1 MGLINLKTNL
11 KGYGLINSPGLYISK
26 GSVDLKFGQDEYEG
40 GSSGQPFIQTRIPAT
55 DESLQT
61 NISVNVNAD
70 ASVNNLDQSLPN
82 ILGGAA
88 TGAVGGLLVGGAAGA
103 AIGAGVGLGLGIAG
117 AVAANDFSVGLKA
130 NASLK
135 LPNAGTGGTDFLLRG
150 GTLLPGIIAND
161 AERLFK
167 FFKSTDGVLFTV
179 KQNLLS
185 RIAVS
190 TQASPNL
197 LNSGIYTPI
206 STLAQAIGNPFG
218 LHVNKQG
225 LNPFAGTGPTSDN
238 ERLYGVK
245 VTPEQIQANNRLVNL
260 WGAKITNNPNERDP
274 DPIFLR
280 NRENNIS
287 TDPLTLLS
295 YGGGPNS
302 FLGVGKTNI
311 RLASNP
317 IIKANPQSDIF
328 DKNYLTWSYKSF
340 ARSQDITVTGT
351 GDSAAFQQMI
361 ANGLTNGPIDLAGV
375 EIETLSY
382 ELSNPRSVK
391 EYIPSQFQQDFRSFL
406 RLVIEKSARG
416 NISTTL
422 MSQGPSYAPKD
433 NQTIEQRV
441 SLGDPGNASGKNLW
455 SYVNGYDDINTSFG
469 AASNNSYDKINAL
482 PVYRS
487 TSENKP
493 SKYDDLVN
501 FRIGII
507 DNTTPS
513 TIDYIHFRAF
523 LDQISDNYSSNWDP
537 TKYIG
542 RGENFYTYSG
552 FDRKV
557 SLGWTVAAQ
566 SKVELMPM
574 YEKLNYLASIC
585 APDYSSEGYMRGNIV
600 QLTIGGY
607 FYEQPG
613 IITGLNYEMNSD
625 NDTWEIAIGDDEFN
639 PGKDRSVRQLPHII
653 RVTGFNFTPIHRF
666 VPRKQQNLYKS
677 DGAGNGSGII
687 NTYGQERY
695 IALADIGLAT
705 GETGYDAGGNGT
717 ALTDT
722 ELAESNINSKQTRV
736 LAGFNGLTD

>member
-1 MGLINLKTNL
+1 MGLINLRTNL
-11 KGYGLINSPGLYISK
+11 K
-26 GSVDLKFGQDEYEG
+26 DLKFGNDEYKG

-55 DESLQT
+55 DEPLQT

-117 AVAANDFSVGLKA
+117 AVAANDFSVGLKV

-245 VTPEQIQANNRLVNL
+245 VTSEQIQADNRLVNL
-260 WGAKITNNPNERDP
+260 WGAKISNDFNQRSPNSK
-274 DPIFLR
+274 FLKD
-280 NRENNIS
+280 NIS
-287 TDPLTLLS
+287 DDFLTLLS

-317 IIKANPQSDIF
+317 IIKVNPQADIY
-328 DKNYLTWSYKSF
+328 DKNYLTWSYRILASELI
-340 ARSQDITVTGT
+340 ATGGKVGEST
-351 GDSAAFQQMI
+351 AFQQMI
-361 ANGLTNGPIDLAGV
+361 ANGLTNGPITLATV
-375 EIETLSY
+375 NVKQLEY
-382 ELSNPRSVK
+382 DLSNPRSVK
-391 EYIPSQFQQDFRSFL
+391 DYKPSLYQQDFRKYL
-406 RLVIEKSARG
+406 RGVIELSARG
-416 NISTTL
+416 DISTTL
-422 MSQGPSYAPKD
+422 MSKSPSYKPED
-433 NQTIEQRV
+433 NQIIEQRV
-441 SLGDPGNASGKNLW
+441 NLGDPGNASGKNLW
-455 SYVNGYDDINTSFG
+455 SYVNGYREDGLAYG
-469 AASNNSYDKINAL
+469 AASPNSYDKINAL

-487 TSENKP
+487 TSENQP

-566 SKVELMPM
+566 SKVELIPM
-574 YEKLNYLASIC
+574 YEKLNYLASLC

-639 PGKDRSVRQLPHII
+639 PGKDRSVKQLPHII

-666 VPRKQQNLYKS
+666 VPRKQQNQYAS
-677 DGAGNGSGII
+677 DGAGGGSGIVSQ
-687 NTYGQERY
+687 YGPERF
-695 IALADIGLAT
+695 ISLADIGLAA
-705 GETGYDAGGNGT
+705 GETGYGITADIGGETVTGQT
-717 ALTDT
+717 ADLGWFKG
-722 ELAESNINSKQTRV
+722 L
-736 LAGFNGLTD
+736 GFKSPGF